1 MSTETRLTL
10 PKSRQELES
19 WLQSHADAVALVAI
33 ALGFLLRLKAGLGTY
48 LNPDEATN
56 YLIAH
61 QANLAAVYHASL
73 TNPHPPLYY
82 FLLYFWRMLGDSEF
96 MLRLPSM
103 LAGTAFLWLAYRWI
117 GETFGKSAGF
127 TALLVLAF
135 SPLLISMSAEV
146 RSYSFL
152 LLLLVAA
159 LWALQRVSDQP
170 SVRRVVLFSLL
181 LCLAILTHYSM
192 LVVTLALGVYVLFRI
207 SRRELPEP
215 AIKAW
220 TWCQVVLAGLWF
232 LLYVTHLAHLKGSGM
247 ERSATDIWLR
257 ASYFHRGEDNLLFF
271 PVRATGMLFR
281 YLFDSRLLGIPE
293 ALLALAGV
301 VLLITRPPFPAKR
314 SGGWLLLLPFVIAG
328 GLALAGVLPYGGSRQ
343 DIFLMPFAV
352 AGIAVVLVRLARQK
366 LLPILVG
373 AIVLLPAWNLIA
385 PKPEYRI
392 RDQRKQVIESAM
404 SYDRQSIPSGSTVFC
419 DFQTSQLLGYY
430 LDRKA
435 ITGFPPSVTELGFG
449 REFLEHRYSS
459 YRVVTEV
466 ASWSFTPEG
475 FANELSRFRREYPD
489 TGRTPVWVIDAGW
502 GPTLCTEHDRSFP
515 DFSCLDVK
523 TFGDNIA
530 VFRVQE
536 RAPELNAA
544 ALTELAS
551 KVAALPELS
560 ANAVLLPSDVR
571 GDSVFRLLRD
581 HVRQTLSYAD
591 FYHSIENRQHRLED
605 FLPALAF
612 WIFNTSEQHVQG
624 FSFMN
629 GRESYAAGGYEFELL
644 ALSSDSSAAVYRIT
658 RQP

>member
-1 MSTETRLTL
+1 MSTETRPAQLG
-10 PKSRQELES
+10 SRQMLES
-19 WLQSHADAVALVAI
+19 WLQSHADVIALVAI
-33 ALGFLLRLKAGLGTY
+33 TLGFLLRLRAGFGTY

-61 QANLAAVYHASL
+61 QTNLAAVYHASL

-103 LAGTAFLWLAYRWI
+103 LAGTAFLWLVYRWI
-117 GETFGKSAGF
+117 GESFGKPAGF

-152 LLLLVAA
+152 LLLLVAM
-159 LWALQRVSDQP
+159 LRALQRVFDQP
-170 SVRRVVLFSLL
+170 SARRIVLFSLL

-215 AIKAW
+215 VVKAW
-220 TWCQVVLAGLWF
+220 AWSQVVTAGLWI

-247 ERSATDIWLR
+247 ERSAADIWLR
-257 ASYFHRGEDNLLFF
+257 ASYFHGGEDNLLLF

-281 YLFDSRLLGIPE
+281 YLFDSRLRGIPE
-293 ALLALAGV
+293 VLLALAGV

-314 SGGWLLLLPFVIAG
+314 SGGWLLLLPFVIAAC
-328 GLALAGVLPYGGSRQ
+328 LALVGVLPYGGSRQ

-352 AGIAVVLVRLARQK
+352 ASVAVLLVRLARQK

-373 AIVLLPAWNLIA
+373 AIVLLPVWNLIA

-404 SYDRQSIPSGSTVFC
+404 SYVRQTIPPGSTVFC

-430 LDRKA
+430 LDRGA
-435 ITGFPPSVTELGFG
+435 ITTFPSAVSQLGIG
-449 REFLEHRYSS
+449 NQFLDYRYSG
-459 YRVVTEV
+459 YRVITEV
-466 ASWSFTPEG
+466 KSWSFTPDDLAGEVT
-475 FANELSRFRREYPD
+475 RFRREYPD

-502 GPTLCTEHDRSFP
+502 GPTLCTGLNRSFP

-536 RAPELNAA
+536 RTPELNAA
-544 ALTELAS
+544 ALTELAAR
-551 KVAALPELS
+551 VAALAELS

-571 GDSVFRLLRD
+571 GDSAFRLLRD

-591 FYHSIENRQHRLED
+591 FYRSIQDRQHRLED

-629 GRESYAAGGYEFELL
+629 GRESYAAGGYGFELL